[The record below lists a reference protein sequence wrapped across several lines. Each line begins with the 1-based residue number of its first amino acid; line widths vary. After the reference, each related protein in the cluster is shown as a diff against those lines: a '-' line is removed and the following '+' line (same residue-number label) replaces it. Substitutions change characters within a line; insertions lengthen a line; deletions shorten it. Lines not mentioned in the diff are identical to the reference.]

1 MYKIIYRVTD
11 GFTCVLSESLL
22 CGDTH
27 TKQSVS
33 KGLGT
38 SGPVCFVLL
47 VVLLLCREK
56 HGCGFISL
64 AHPAPAGTGS
74 PEPSVH
80 GYSRALVTVTVTPS
94 LRWEEPEARLPVL
107 RTKAAQG

>member
-1 MYKIIYRVTD
+1 MAL
-11 GFTCVLSESLL
+11 CVCCLKA
-22 CGDTH
+22 CCVGTH

-47 VVLLLCREK
+47 VVLLPCKERQ
-56 HGCGFISL
+56 GCGFISP

-74 PEPSVH
+74 PEPTVH
-80 GYSRALVTVTVTPS
+80 GYSRALVTVTPS

-107 RTKAAQG
+107 RTKAARG

>member
-47 VVLLLCREK
+47 LCREK

-64 AHPAPAGTGS
+64 AHPAPAGS
-74 PEPSVH
+74 PEPTVH
-80 GYSRALVTVTVTPS
+80 GYSRAPVTVTPS

>member
-1 MYKIIYRVTD
+1 MALRVCCLKAC
-11 GFTCVLSESLL
+11 CV
-22 CGDTH
+22 GTH

-56 HGCGFISL
+56 HVLWLYF
-64 AHPAPAGTGS
+64 PS
-74 PEPSVH
+74 PSSTSWYWQP
-80 GYSRALVTVTVTPS
+80 
-94 LRWEEPEARLPVL
+94 
-107 RTKAAQG
+107 